1 MLKRKMY
8 DELLEWKSRNGHK
21 SLLIRGQRQTGKTY
35 IVEEFA
41 KSYNN
46 SVTIT
51 LDKNA
56 QMRKAFRDASSVD
69 DIIKQLEAR
78 DPRFDAVE
86 GDTLIFLDE
95 IQSCPA
101 ARSFL
106 KEFTIDGRYD
116 VIASGSLLDVPIRVE
131 KSKRDYEEDAVSTIP
146 VGYEEH
152 LRMYPLDFEE
162 FLWAKGYRQEVID
175 RIRTSIRKKEPLRS
189 AVVESMNS
197 LFREHMM
204 VGGMPEAVSN
214 YISNGIPAVRNA
226 LDSVILSMNDD
237 VAKYTSASDALKIRQ
252 CFDSIPAQL
261 SETNKKFMYSRLETR
276 GSREGARNYSDAL
289 LWIGGCGIGNPCYK
303 LRSIDKPL
311 SMSHDPDNFKMYLS
325 DTGTLIHMM
334 DRESR
339 SDSPAMRAVAEKD
352 MSYKQGAL
360 TENMVAE
367 CLMKAGIARYHFINR
382 KEPGRMEL
390 DFVIELGPD
399 IVAIEDKSGKSRT
412 APSLSKTL
420 SDSRFDRRM
429 KFENTDI
436 HVDDNGIEH
445 YPIFAAAFIDDMK
458 RKDDGWMERF
468 EGRTCPDLEGLL
480 DRRDGTEE
488 KNEAAVRRR
497 RPQECFSSRS
507 TASARTWGPRRS
519 RSRGTWR
526 GAWRR
531 PLRSSRRRRAFRP
544 AW

>member
-51 LDKNA
+51 LDKNV

-276 GSREGARNYSDAL
+276 
-289 LWIGGCGIGNPCYK
+289 
-303 LRSIDKPL
+303 
-311 SMSHDPDNFKMYLS
+311 
-325 DTGTLIHMM
+325 
-334 DRESR
+334 
-339 SDSPAMRAVAEKD
+339 
-352 MSYKQGAL
+352 
-360 TENMVAE
+360 
-367 CLMKAGIARYHFINR
+367 
-382 KEPGRMEL
+382 
-390 DFVIELGPD
+390 
-399 IVAIEDKSGKSRT
+399 
-412 APSLSKTL
+412 
-420 SDSRFDRRM
+420 
-429 KFENTDI
+429 
-436 HVDDNGIEH
+436 
-445 YPIFAAAFIDDMK
+445 
-458 RKDDGWMERF
+458 
-468 EGRTCPDLEGLL
+468 
-480 DRRDGTEE
+480 
-488 KNEAAVRRR
+488 
-497 RPQECFSSRS
+497 
-507 TASARTWGPRRS
+507 
-519 RSRGTWR
+519 
-526 GAWRR
+526 
-531 PLRSSRRRRAFRP
+531 
-544 AW
+544 